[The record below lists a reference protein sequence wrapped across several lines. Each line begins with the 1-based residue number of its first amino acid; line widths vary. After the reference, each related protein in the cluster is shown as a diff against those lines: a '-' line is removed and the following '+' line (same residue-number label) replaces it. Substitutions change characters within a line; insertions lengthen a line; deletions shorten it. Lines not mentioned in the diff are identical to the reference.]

1 MTASARFIVLVTGV
15 VVAAAALMAPR
26 RDEWLA
32 MMWDEDKQVQIISLL
47 EPQLARGENDPAL
60 LATLGRA
67 YAEIGNYRRATELLE
82 RYTALRP
89 DDSEAYGRLADLYK
103 SAGDATR
110 RVAMLKHSIAITPR
124 LSRAVELAG
133 LYREEQQS
141 DDELALLSR
150 FSSELTLESGLL
162 LRLAELHAGIG
173 DRDGAIRVLMRPE
186 VVATPVRPTRNA
198 DERLF
203 LADLLVQS
211 GRSAEAVQLGK
222 QWIVQWHEPWLA
234 DRLLRSVVRQAP
246 VADASELGDAV
257 AVLHPEIRLFLVHGL
272 AHMGAIPVAR
282 HLLETWIDATPS
294 PSMNE
299 IAAFLSACRDQDEPA
314 VVWRTFGEV
323 LSRPLS
329 NELITRFTEA
339 LAAEFGIGALAPYW
353 SSLPPAVTEN
363 RPLLAARL
371 AFHEHDLAM
380 TTWLLRKVD
389 LVPLEASDRRMWF
402 GLLSAA
408 ASPPDVLG
416 VLRDRRL
423 SGRLPP
429 DLLPEYARIA
439 GTLGQEIEYRAALA
453 DLNRKIH

>member
-1 MTASARFIVLVTGV
+1 MTATARFIMLVTGI
-15 VVAAAALMAPR
+15 VVAAAVLMAPR

-32 MMWDEDKQVQIISLL
+32 MMWDNDKQAQIISLL
-47 EPQLARGENDPAL
+47 EPQLARGEDDPAL

-67 YAEIGNYRRATELLE
+67 YAETGNYQHAAELFE

-89 DDSEAYGRLADLYK
+89 DDSEAYGRLSDLYK
-103 SAGDATR
+103 RTGDATR
-110 RVAMLKHSIAITPR
+110 RVAMLKRTIAITPR
-124 LSRAVELAG
+124 LSRAVELAA

-162 LRLAELHAGIG
+162 LRLAELQAGIR
-173 DRDGAIRVLMRPE
+173 DRDSAIDVLMRPE
-186 VVATPVRPTRNA
+186 VVAVQVPPTRNA

-203 LADLLVQS
+203 LADLLVRS

-234 DRLLRSVVRQAP
+234 NRLLHSVVGWAP

-257 AVLHPEIRLFLVHGL
+257 AALHPEVRFFLVHGL
-272 AHMGAIPVAR
+272 AQMGARAVAR

-294 PSMNE
+294 PSKNE

-323 LSRPLS
+323 LNRPLS
-329 NELITRFTEA
+329 NELITRFIEA
-339 LAAEFGIGALAPYW
+339 LTAEFGIGALAPFW
-353 SSLPPAVTEN
+353 ASLPPAITEN

-380 TTWLLRKVD
+380 TTWLLQKVD

-402 GLLSAA
+402 DLLTAA
-408 ASPPDVLG
+408 TSPPDVFG
-416 VLRDRRL
+416 MLRDRRR
-423 SGRLPP
+423 SGRLPS

-439 GTLGQEIEYRAALA
+439 GALGQEIEYRAALT
-453 DLNRKIH
+453 DLNRKVH